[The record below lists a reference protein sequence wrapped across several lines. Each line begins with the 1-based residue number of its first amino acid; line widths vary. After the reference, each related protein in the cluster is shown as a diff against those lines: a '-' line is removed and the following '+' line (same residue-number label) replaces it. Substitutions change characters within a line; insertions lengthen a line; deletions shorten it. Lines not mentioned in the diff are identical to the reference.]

1 MAIIW
6 LAKRSFSPQTNRNPV
21 KLENWNQATKDVT
34 VKVEQ
39 TFGMIGAWSF
49 RCFKPSQLKPSNHL
63 NTDWKGLR
71 GDQIT

>member
-39 TFGMIGAWSF
+39 TFGMIGA
-49 RCFKPSQLKPSNHL
+49 
-63 NTDWKGLR
+63 
-71 GDQIT
+71 